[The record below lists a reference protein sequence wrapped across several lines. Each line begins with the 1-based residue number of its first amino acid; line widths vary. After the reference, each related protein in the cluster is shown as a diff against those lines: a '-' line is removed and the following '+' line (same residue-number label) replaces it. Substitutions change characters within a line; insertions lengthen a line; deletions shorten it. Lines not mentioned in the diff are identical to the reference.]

1 MILAVGVTEAVG
13 VIEGGGI
20 RVGVGVR
27 VGLGVFEGVGVTITA
42 TACGPNTRV
51 TNPKKPSANP
61 SRMSRHPS
69 RIRWLRRAKNGIACA
84 PRSVR
89 HPSQSNKGMDR
100 ENKATTMA
108 MAESRVPRN
117 QSSAGIEGRLYGS
130 GAPSYRWS
138 RRRSIGSANGKVAEV
153 KLNLA
158 LSQTQR
164 VVSVDHPPERTLRR
178 PSVMSSGPRTGLP
191 GDFKPCLRQDFSQ

>member
-1 MILAVGVTEAVG
+1 M
-13 VIEGGGI
+13 
-20 RVGVGVR
+20 RVGIGVR
-27 VGLGVFEGVGVTITA
+27 LGLGVFEGVGVIITA

-51 TNPKKPSANP
+51 TNPKNPSANP

-69 RIRWLRRAKNGIACA
+69 RIRWLRRVKNGMACA

-108 MAESRVPRN
+108 MAESRVPRSK
-117 QSSAGIEGRLYGS
+117 SSARIEGRLYGS
-130 GAPSYRWS
+130 GALSYGGS

-153 KLNLA
+153 VLDLA

-164 VVSVDHPPERTLRR
+164 VVSVDHLPARTLRR
-178 PSVMSSGPRTGLP
+178 PSVMPSRPRAGLP
-191 GDFKPCLRQDFSQ
+191 GDFETCLRQDFSE